1 MASLNCHDTFLHF
14 LDLTLQIVWKVECYW
29 KHSYM
34 YILTISF
41 QLEIYDD
48 PVEASQYKPGEEE
61 ITVLEEKVSVV
72 RRSVWGWSSRV
83 KVRRIGE

>member
-1 MASLNCHDTFLHF
+1 M
-14 LDLTLQIVWKVECYW
+14 
-29 KHSYM
+29 
-34 YILTISF
+34 
-41 QLEIYDD
+41 EIYDD

-83 KVRRIGE
+83 KVKRIKVGTHEGTS